1 MCHLLVEIRKRIK
14 EIEQQDLKQ
23 SRIIDREGKEKC
35 ENLAPNSM
43 A

>member
-23 SRIIDREGKEKC
+23 SRIIDWEGKEKC